1 MEGMNKVQKEGALYI
16 DAQERPILGGN
27 MRAKD
32 EQKSLVS
39 RTAGRWNSC
48 ADSLTCEEFGVF
60 KRPDGFS
67 VMIRVGVAPLRI
79 VEIDELDHSIPS

>member
-39 RTAGRWNSC
+39 RTAGR
-48 ADSLTCEEFGVF
+48 
-60 KRPDGFS
+60 
-67 VMIRVGVAPLRI
+67 
-79 VEIDELDHSIPS
+79 